1 MGGGGGWCQCISVS
15 NFILKANFLV
25 CPQKAAA
32 EHDGSLGGAA
42 ALAGSGLP
50 GLLWDLFSFDYGK
63 NNPRYFCACRA
74 FLMTEKICC
83 QVGTR
88 GKCHL
93 ERQHKCVWIRFK
105 NPNKLIFSDFQ
116 KLLLQGGGG
125 GEETVAQLNLD
136 LLWWNLVEFTA
147 IHSSR
152 HERRV
157 SSAACQGIITDL
169 LQARNVAEALSG
181 LLGLHNVGGLMRLCA
196 SPWLRTATLEE
207 EERDQWCCS
216 CLSNVCLVTGSAK
229 HSGGAL
235 GRIDYAPQG
244 YLF

>member
-1 MGGGGGWCQCISVS
+1 MTSR
-15 NFILKANFLV
+15 
-25 CPQKAAA
+25 
-32 EHDGSLGGAA
+32 
-42 ALAGSGLP
+42 
-50 GLLWDLFSFDYGK
+50 SFFY
-63 NNPRYFCACRA
+63 R
-74 FLMTEKICC
+74 
-83 QVGTR
+83 
-88 GKCHL
+88 
-93 ERQHKCVWIRFK
+93 
-105 NPNKLIFSDFQ
+105 
-116 KLLLQGGGG
+116 GGGG

-244 YLF
+244 YLFWDNIDISTGKGPLVTFPCPSKLVHLAPCGRPSCGCRLLKLSH

>member
-1 MGGGGGWCQCISVS
+1 MS

-125 GEETVAQLNLD
+125 KRQL
-136 LLWWNLVEFTA
+136 
-147 IHSSR
+147 HS
-152 HERRV
+152 
-157 SSAACQGIITDL
+157 
-169 LQARNVAEALSG
+169 
-181 LLGLHNVGGLMRLCA
+181 
-196 SPWLRTATLEE
+196 
-207 EERDQWCCS
+207 
-216 CLSNVCLVTGSAK
+216 
-229 HSGGAL
+229 
-235 GRIDYAPQG
+235 
-244 YLF
+244 

>member
-1 MGGGGGWCQCISVS
+1 
-15 NFILKANFLV
+15 
-25 CPQKAAA
+25 
-32 EHDGSLGGAA
+32 
-42 ALAGSGLP
+42 
-50 GLLWDLFSFDYGK
+50 
-63 NNPRYFCACRA
+63 
-74 FLMTEKICC
+74 MTEKICC

-116 KLLLQGGGG
+116 KLLLQ
-125 GEETVAQLNLD
+125 EKKNKKTVAQLNLGF
-136 LLWWNLVEFTA
+136 LWWNLVEFTA

-152 HERRV
+152 HEKRV

-181 LLGLHNVGGLMRLCA
+181 LLGLHNVEGLMRLCA

-216 CLSNVCLVTGSAK
+216 CLSNACLVTASAM
-229 HSGGAL
+229 HSGGHWGGQSML
-235 GRIDYAPQG
+235 LRGICFEITLIFPREKV
-244 YLF
+244 LW

>member
-1 MGGGGGWCQCISVS
+1 MKDNTNVFGLD
-15 NFILKANFLV
+15 LKTQTNLFLV
-25 CPQKAAA
+25 T
-32 EHDGSLGGAA
+32 SR
-42 ALAGSGLP
+42 
-50 GLLWDLFSFDYGK
+50 SFFY
-63 NNPRYFCACRA
+63 
-74 FLMTEKICC
+74 
-83 QVGTR
+83 
-88 GKCHL
+88 
-93 ERQHKCVWIRFK
+93 
-105 NPNKLIFSDFQ
+105 
-116 KLLLQGGGG
+116 GGG